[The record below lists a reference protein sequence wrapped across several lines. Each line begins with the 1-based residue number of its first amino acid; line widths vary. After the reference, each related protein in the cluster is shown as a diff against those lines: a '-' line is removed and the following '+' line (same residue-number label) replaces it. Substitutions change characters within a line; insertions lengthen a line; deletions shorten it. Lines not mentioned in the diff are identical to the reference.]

1 VGYWRAAV
9 DGVSVAVKVQPKSCR
24 PGLLGRAPDIDGTR
38 LRIGVSEPA
47 EDGRANRAVCATLA
61 GLLGVPAASISVAI
75 GASSR
80 QKTLRVQGDPA
91 MLGARLAAL

>member
-1 VGYWRAAV
+1 MGYWRAAA
-9 DGVSVAVKVQPKSCR
+9 DGVSVAVKVQPKSRR
-24 PGLLGRAPDIDGTR
+24 PGVLGRAPDIDGVR

-47 EDGRANRAVCATLA
+47 EDGRANRAVCAALA
-61 GLLGVPAASISVAI
+61 GLLGVPPASISVAI